1 MKKMSL
7 IAGIV
12 MLLAFFVSVLLV
24 ALKKYPAVDT
34 TDLDSANQMSMLWLL
49 VVSGVNF
56 FMSGSRFKPEI
67 DHVANAIRVMVVL
80 SGVAAIGSYFSE
92 SLEVFADRSIL
103 LFSLGLFGM
112 SFIFFLIL
120 RWADND

>member
-103 LFSLGLFGM
+103 LFSLGLLGM